1 VRTAFELVTDKL
13 GSQSAVGAGGRYDG
27 LIQLLGGPDVP
38 GIGFATGID
47 RMVAL
52 AMLKETEKENEID
65 AFVVSF
71 ADISDKAAVK
81 LVNDMRGAGISA
93 DMDYDFKKMK
103 KQFSLADK
111 NGARFTIILGE
122 DEMNKNAAA
131 VKDMESGEQVE
142 VSLDQIINHISDK
155 LRRN

>member
-1 VRTAFELVTDKL
+1 
-13 GSQSAVGAGGRYDG
+13 
-27 LIQLLGGPDVP
+27 
-38 GIGFATGID
+38 
-47 RMVAL
+47 
-52 AMLKETEKENEID
+52 
-65 AFVVSF
+65 VVSF

>member
-1 VRTAFELVTDKL
+1 
-13 GSQSAVGAGGRYDG
+13 
-27 LIQLLGGPDVP
+27 
-38 GIGFATGID
+38 
-47 RMVAL
+47 
-52 AMLKETEKENEID
+52 MLDETEKENEID

-71 ADISDKAAVK
+71 DGISDKAAVK
-81 LVNDMRGAGISA
+81 LVKSLRDAGFSA

-122 DEMNKNAAA
+122 DEMDKGTAA
-131 VKDMESGEQVE
+131 VKDMESGGQEE
-142 VSLDQIINHISDK
+142 IQISNLIEYISDK